1 MGFELSNI
9 ELELFATQPVIE
21 IIRREK
27 SIKNLLLMKKESQ
40 APKMYCEI
48 VDRYF
53 INKSS
58 LGYESNISIDYEEKM
73 SFR

>member
-27 SIKNLLLMKKESQ
+27 SIKNLMLM
-40 APKMYCEI
+40 
-48 VDRYF
+48 
-53 INKSS
+53 
-58 LGYESNISIDYEEKM
+58 
-73 SFR
+73 